1 VNYEQLFAFVTFAEY
16 RNFTRAAAQLHIS
29 QPALHVQIR
38 KLGEAIGRP
47 LYTRSGR
54 ELVLT
59 AEGERLAAYGREIR
73 ERGDHV
79 LAEIRGDRSPGPT
92 ILAAGQGAFLYLLGP
107 AIKRFRHPLR
117 VLALP
122 GPQAIDAV
130 RSARAHVG
138 VAATEVPPHDLA
150 VAKLRTVGQHALVPA
165 SHRLAQR
172 RSIAPR
178 DLAGESVIVAP
189 LGSAHRTML
198 EQHLRGIQWTRAVEV
213 TGWELMLHLA
223 RLGIGLAIVNDF
235 CEPPRGMVAV
245 RLAAAPS
252 VTYYVIAR
260 PRLHPAA
267 RALVEEMGTGF
278 SCLSNS
284 T

>member
-1 VNYEQLFAFVTFAEY
+1 VNSEQLFAFVTFAEY
-16 RNFTRAAAQLHIS
+16 RNFTRAAAELHIS

-47 LYTRSGR
+47 LYARSGR

-79 LAEIRGDRSPGPT
+79 LAEIRGERSIGPT
-92 ILAAGQGAFLYLLGP
+92 VLAAGQGAFLYLLGA

-122 GPQAIDAV
+122 GPEAIEAV

-138 VAATEVPPHDLA
+138 VVATEVPPHDLA
-150 VAKLRTVGQHALVPA
+150 VAKLRTVGQHVIVPA

-189 LGSAHRTML
+189 AGSAHRTML
-198 EQHLRGIQWTRAVEV
+198 EHHLRGIAWTRAVEV
-213 TGWELMLHLA
+213 TGWELMLQLA
-223 RLGIGLAIVNDF
+223 RLDIGLAIVNDF
-235 CEPPRGMVAV
+235 CEPPRGMVAI
-245 RLAAAPS
+245 RLAGAAAI
-252 VTYYVIAR
+252 TYYVIAR
-260 PRLHPAA
+260 HHLAPAPRVL
-267 RALVEEMGTGF
+267 LD
-278 SCLSNS
+278 CL
-284 T
+284 TTT

>member
-16 RNFTRAAAQLHIS
+16 RNFTHAAAHLHIS

-47 LYTRSGR
+47 LYTRTGR

-79 LAEIRGDRSPGPT
+79 LAELRGERATGPT
-92 ILAAGQGAFLYLLGP
+92 VLAAGQGAFLYLLGP
-107 AIKRFRHPLR
+107 AIRRYRDPLR
-117 VLALP
+117 VLVLP
-122 GPQAIDAV
+122 GPQTIEAV

-138 VAATEVPPHDLA
+138 VVAAEIPPA
-150 VAKLRTVGQHALVPA
+150 NAAKLRAVGQHVILPA
-165 SHRLAQR
+165 SHRLAER
-172 RSIAPR
+172 RAITPR
-178 DLAGESVIVAP
+178 DLAGEAIIVAP
-189 LGSAHRTML
+189 AGSPHRTMI
-198 EQHLRGIQWTRAVEV
+198 EQHLRGIEWTRAVEV
-213 TGWELMLHLA
+213 TGWELMLQFA

-245 RLAAAPS
+245 RLAGAPS
-252 VTYYVIAR
+252 ITYYVIAR
-260 PRLHPAA
+260 EHLHAEA
-267 RALVEEMGTGF
+267 RALRSLLLE
-278 SCLSNS
+278 
-284 T
+284 